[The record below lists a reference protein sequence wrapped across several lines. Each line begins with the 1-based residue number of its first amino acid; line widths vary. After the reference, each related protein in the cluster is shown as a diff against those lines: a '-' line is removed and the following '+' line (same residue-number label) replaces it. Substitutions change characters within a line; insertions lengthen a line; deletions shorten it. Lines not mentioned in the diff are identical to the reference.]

1 MLSVIKNLANGLQKT
16 RSNITQSLKTI
27 FTSGDGENEDLL
39 DDVEEALILCDI
51 GVETVSEIID
61 EAREHIKNHRD
72 LTFEKLSEIVK
83 YQIIKQVEPII
94 SCNTSNDAV
103 KSPFVI
109 LVVGINGTGKTT
121 SVGKLAYY
129 YKSQGKKV
137 LFAAADTFRAAGVE
151 QLEVWKDRIGVDIVK
166 NKEGTDPAAV
176 AFDSVQAAVAREV
189 DVLLIDTA
197 GRIHTNTNLMQE
209 LEKIKRV
216 IGKIIPNAPHKVLLV
231 VDANMGQNAISQAK
245 VFTDSLGVSGIFLTK
260 LDGTAKGGT
269 AVPIMINLKIP
280 IEFVGIGESKEDIR
294 KFNLDEFANALFAQ

>member
-1 MLSVIKNLANGLQKT
+1 MFSVIKNLSSGLQKT

-27 FTSGDGENEDLL
+27 FTSGNGKNEDLL

-51 GVETVSEIID
+51 GVDTVSDIID
-61 EAREHIKNHRD
+61 EAKEYMKSHRD

-83 YQIIKQVEPII
+83 SQIIKKVEPII
-94 SCNTSNDAV
+94 SCNTLDDAV

-137 LFAAADTFRAAGVE
+137 LLAAADTFRAAGVE
-151 QLEVWKDRIGVDIVK
+151 QLEVWKDRIGVDVVK

-216 IGKIIPNAPHKVLLV
+216 VGKIIPSAPHKVLLV
-231 VDANMGQNAISQAK
+231 VDANMGQNAISQAE
-245 VFTDSLGVSGIFLTK
+245 VFTNSLGISGIILTK

-269 AVPIMINLKIP
+269 AVPIMIKLKIP

-294 KFNLDEFANALFAQ
+294 KFDLNEFTNALFTQ